1 MCRVSCSD
9 CLLVSDSTLLSPLIL
24 DNIDLGRERGG
35 SGIAYIKYMYMY
47 LPVLF
52 VDSLESSRFPWQR
65 TTSEYRLKVD
75 PLPLDLVESLED
87 GVQLRETRLPETS
100 LVLKTFEIRRILEG
114 LQETLI
120 VPNLQYIYMKIQ
132 LH

>member
-1 MCRVSCSD
+1 M
-9 CLLVSDSTLLSPLIL
+9 LVSDNTLLSPLIL
-24 DNIDLGRERGG
+24 DNIDLGRERERGG
-35 SGIAYIKYMYMY
+35 SRVAYIKYMYMY

-120 VPNLQYIYMKIQ
+120 VPNLQENTVILK
-132 LH
+132 

>member
-9 CLLVSDSTLLSPLIL
+9 CLLVSDNTLLSPLIL

-35 SGIAYIKYMYMY
+35 SRVAYIKYMYMY

-87 GVQLRETRLPETS
+87 GIQLRETRLPETS
-100 LVLKTFEIRRILEG
+100 FVLKTFEIRRILEG

-120 VPNLQYIYMKIQ
+120 VPNLQYMYKRIQ
-132 LH
+132 LY

>member
-1 MCRVSCSD
+1 
-9 CLLVSDSTLLSPLIL
+9 
-24 DNIDLGRERGG
+24 
-35 SGIAYIKYMYMY
+35 MY

-75 PLPLDLVESLED
+75 PLPLDLVEPLED

-100 LVLKTFEIRRILEG
+100 FVLKTFEIRRILEG
-114 LQETLI
+114 L
-120 VPNLQYIYMKIQ
+120 
-132 LH
+132 